1 VRSRRDVGFTLV
13 ELIIGLLLLGFLSV
27 LMLSGFEV
35 TVSAWHRV
43 DSHGAAGRA
52 RQAAEAQLR
61 RVLAQAAPLPVVDA
75 FGGQSVD
82 FAGREQMLSF
92 LAPLPERF
100 GARVI
105 VRYRLDRDGKEL
117 RLAWSLP
124 DGEAVESADDRP
136 PTVLLD
142 DLSSLAISYFGLDDP
157 AEPPHWQQHWEN
169 RTVLPALIKIEL
181 AETNVETAGW
191 PDLVV
196 APLITNDPIAGDRH
210 CGPGDGA
217 GSCSGK

>member
-1 VRSRRDVGFTLV
+1 VSARHSAGFTLV
-13 ELIIGLLLLGFLSV
+13 ELMIGLLLLGFLSV

-35 TVSAWHRV
+35 TASAWHRV

-52 RQAAEAQLR
+52 RQAAEDQLR
-61 RVLAQAAPLPVVDA
+61 RVLVQAAPLPVADA
-75 FGGQSVD
+75 FSDQSVD
-82 FAGREQMLSF
+82 FAGQEEILSF

-105 VRYRLDRDGKEL
+105 VRYRLDRNGNEL

-124 DGEAVESADDRP
+124 DGEAAPSADGNP
-136 PTVLLD
+136 PTVLLN
-142 DLSSLAISYFGLDDP
+142 DLSSLAISYFGQDDA

-169 RTVLPALIKIEL
+169 RRILPALIKIEL
-181 AETNVETAGW
+181 TQTSVETASW

-196 APLITNDPIAGDRH
+196 APVIAGDRP
-210 CGPGDGA
+210 CNPNDGA
-217 GSCSGK
+217 GSCSGR